1 MLVIKQANKQMAD
14 SALRVLGL
22 AIKTKDLND
31 KENLESE
38 LTFVGIV
45 GMIDPPRKEVKAAVE
60 TCNKAGMRAIMITG
74 DHLDTAVA
82 IAKEIGI
89 YKKDSL
95 AITGAELDKLSDKEF
110 HKNLHRYSVFARVS
124 PENKVRIVQAFK
136 TFNMIVAMTGDGVN
150 DAPSIKIADV
160 GVGMG
165 ITGTDVSKG
174 AADMVLAD
182 DNFATIVAAVE
193 EGRKVYSNIQKA
205 VKYLLSANIA
215 EVLCLF
221 ISTIFLL
228 APGQEFLSAVMILWI
243 NLVTDSFPALALG
256 CEKADKDIMDRPPR
270 KSGSSLFAGQTGK
283 DIIVQGIMQTVLTM
297 TSYCIGH
304 YVICNHEVGVTMA
317 FITLA
322 LIQLFHAYNTKS
334 NYSLFSRNPFD
345 NKLLN
350 IAFLAGIVLVLL
362 PSLIPFI
369 AGFFGLASL
378 SFSQWAIA
386 VGCSITIIPLV
397 EIQKLIERKIKKD

>member
-1 MLVIKQANKQMAD
+1 M
-14 SALRVLGL
+14 
-22 AIKTKDLND
+22 
-31 KENLESE
+31 
-38 LTFVGIV
+38 V
-45 GMIDPPRKEVKAAVE
+45 GMIDPPRKDVKAAVQ
-60 TCNKAGMRAIMITG
+60 TCKNAGMRAIMITG

-89 YKKDSL
+89 YNKGKL

-110 HKNLHRYSVFARVS
+110 YDNLDKYAVFARVS

-136 TFNMIVAMTGDGVN
+136 SFHMIVAMTGDGVN

-205 VKYLLSANIA
+205 VKFLLSANIA

-228 APGQEFLSAVMILWI
+228 QPGQEFLSAIMILWI
-243 NLVTDSFPALALG
+243 NLVTDSLPALSLG
-256 CEKADKDIMDRPPR
+256 CEKAEKDIMNNPPR
-270 KSGSSLFAGQTGK
+270 KSSSSLFVGRTGK
-283 DIIVQGIMQTVLTM
+283 DILIQGILQTALTM
-297 TSYCIGH
+297 LSYCIGT
-304 YVICNHEVGVTMA
+304 YALNSQIVGSTMA
-317 FITLA
+317 FITLT
-322 LIQLFHAYNTKS
+322 LIQLLNSYNTKTTH
-334 NYSLFSRNPFD
+334 SLFSKNPFD
-345 NKLLN
+345 NKMLN
-350 IAFLAGIVLVLL
+350 ISFIVGVVLVLVPTL
-362 PSLIPFI
+362 VPAISNFFGFAQLGITEWIYAILSSILIIPF
-369 AGFFGLASL
+369 
-378 SFSQWAIA
+378 
-386 VGCSITIIPLV
+386 V
-397 EIQKLIERKIKKD
+397 EIQKLIEKLIDKKRKLRIKKQKT